1 MKNIWALFVL
11 SIIAFAAGCTPAT
24 EKSAQADM
32 NSTNIALAGHQVAE
46 VKKEHD
52 YSRKS
57 EFLLEKET
65 QLAAINRDLDA
76 LSTRMAALSATS
88 PEAKSKL
95 QSLREQAATLSKQID
110 EAKTASESTWDNVK
124 TGSVKAYEGLQQS
137 LEQARQWASDKLA
150 P

>member
-1 MKNIWALFVL
+1 
-11 SIIAFAAGCTPAT
+11 
-24 EKSAQADM
+24 M